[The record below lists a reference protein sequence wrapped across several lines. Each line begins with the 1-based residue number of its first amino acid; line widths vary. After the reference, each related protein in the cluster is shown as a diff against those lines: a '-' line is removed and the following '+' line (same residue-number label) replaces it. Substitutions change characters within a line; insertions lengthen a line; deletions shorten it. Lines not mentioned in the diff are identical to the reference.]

1 LSLKDRLTLV
11 MNRYKEL
18 MAFPQ
23 VIRLGISAFPARL
36 AYGMIGLGIF
46 FKAEQ
51 ETGSVAIAGFAIG
64 LNSLAGSLTAGLRG
78 SVMDRFGQK
87 WPIRILV
94 PLYSCLILLLNTM
107 ETRTSILVTAFIL
120 GITAPPIN
128 LSVRPLWKDIVP
140 DTYLRTAYAFDSSM
154 MSSTSVIG
162 PVIITA
168 LSLSSRPSLGLGMTA
183 ALMFIGGIALSL
195 TPASRDWIPEKK
207 QKGQQRLWRDRAIR
221 LLMFEG
227 CFIGFG
233 WGVFDVAVPAFA
245 TQEGVQ
251 HRVAW
256 IFAAFGAAT
265 VVGGLLGGLVSKKL
279 APLSALRRAYFLWV
293 IACIPIA
300 FTYPDWSM
308 ALFGACIGFVGGAVQ
323 VFYFEVLE
331 AVRPKGSQ
339 TASLGWIWSVEGS
352 FMAVGAAVGGVVSE
366 TFSPRIGLAML
377 PIMISIGLIVL
388 SIGRGRLSNANDIPT
403 DEEDLQAM
411 KDISNEVK

>member
-1 LSLKDRLTLV
+1 MKYLMK
-11 MNRYKEL
+11 RYREL
-18 MAFPQ
+18 LAFPQ
-23 VIRLGISAFPARL
+23 VIRLGLSAFPARL
-36 AYGMIGLGIF
+36 AYSMIGLGIF

-64 LNSLAGSLTAGLRG
+64 LNSLAGSLTAGIRG

-94 PLYSCLILLLNTM
+94 PLYAGLIFLLNTM
-107 ETRTSILVTAFIL
+107 ETRQSILITAFVL

-140 DTYLRTAYAFDSSM
+140 DSYLRTAYAFDSSM
-154 MSSTSVIG
+154 MSTTSVIG
-162 PVIITA
+162 PVVITA
-168 LSLSSRPSLGLGMTA
+168 LMLSNRPGFGLGTIA
-183 ALMFIGGIALSL
+183 TLMLIGGIALSL
-195 TPASRDWIPEKK
+195 TPASHDWIPEKK
-207 QKGQQRLWRDRAIR
+207 QKGQQRLWRDRAIQ

-265 VVGGLLGGLVSKKL
+265 VIGGLLGGLVSKKL
-279 APLSALRRAYFLWV
+279 APLSALRRAYLLWL
-293 IACIPIA
+293 IACVPVA

-308 ALFGACIGFVGGAVQ
+308 ALIGACIGFLGGAVQ

-352 FMAVGAAVGGVVSE
+352 FMALGAAVGGVVSE
-366 TFSPRIGLAML
+366 SFSPRIGLAML
-377 PIMISIGLIVL
+377 PIMIFIGLIIL
-388 SIGRGRLSNANDIPT
+388 SIGRARLSAANDVPT
-403 DEEDLQAM
+403 EEEDLQAM
-411 KDISNEVK
+411 KDISNESK

>member
-1 LSLKDRLTLV
+1 MK
-11 MNRYKEL
+11 RYREL

-64 LNSLAGSLTAGLRG
+64 LNSLAGSLTAGIRG

-94 PLYSCLILLLNTM
+94 PMYSGLILLLNTM
-107 ETRTSILVTAFIL
+107 ETRQSILVTAFIL

-140 DTYLRTAYAFDSSM
+140 DSYLRTAYAFDSSM
-154 MSSTSVIG
+154 MSTTSVIG
-162 PVIITA
+162 PVVITA
-168 LSLSSRPSLGLGMTA
+168 LSLSSRPGFGLGTIA
-183 ALMFIGGIALSL
+183 ALMFIGGVALSL

-207 QKGQQRLWRDRAIR
+207 QKGQQRLWKDRAIQ

-279 APLSALRRAYFLWV
+279 APLSALRRAYLLWL
-293 IACIPIA
+293 IACVPVA

-308 ALFGACIGFVGGAVQ
+308 ALIGACIGFLGGAVQ

-377 PIMISIGLIVL
+377 PIMIFIGLIILTV
-388 SIGRGRLSNANDIPT
+388 GNARLSAANDAPT

-411 KDISNEVK
+411 KDISDQSK

>member
-1 LSLKDRLTLV
+1 
-11 MNRYKEL
+11 

-195 TPASRDWIPEKK
+195 TPASSDWIPEKK

-388 SIGRGRLSNANDIPT
+388 SVGRGRLSAANDIPT

>member
-1 LSLKDRLTLV
+1 

-23 VIRLGISAFPARL
+23 VIRLAISAFPARL

-51 ETGSVAIAGFAIG
+51 ETGSVAAAGFAIG
-64 LNSLAGSLTAGLRG
+64 LNSLAGAATAGLRG

-94 PLYSCLILLLNTM
+94 PMYSGLILLLNTM
-107 ETRTSILVTAFIL
+107 ETRQSILITAFVL

-154 MSSTSVIG
+154 MSTTSVIG
-162 PVIITA
+162 PVVITA
-168 LSLSSRPSLGLGMTA
+168 LSLSSNPGFGLGTTA
-183 ALMFIGGIALSL
+183 ALMFTGGIALSL

-207 QKGQQRLWRDRAIR
+207 SKGQQKLWRDRAIQ

-279 APLSALRRAYFLWV
+279 APLSALRRAYFLWL
-293 IACIPIA
+293 ITCIPIA

-308 ALFGACIGFVGGAVQ
+308 ALFGAGIGFLGGAVQ

-352 FMAVGAAVGGVVSE
+352 FMALGAAVGGVVSE
-366 TFSPRIGLAML
+366 TFSPRVGLAML
-377 PIMISIGLIVL
+377 PIMIGIGLIIL
-388 SIGRGRLSNANDIPT
+388 SIGRGRLSAANDIPT

-411 KDISNEVK
+411 KDLSNEVK

>member
-1 LSLKDRLTLV
+1 
-11 MNRYKEL
+11 

-51 ETGSVAIAGFAIG
+51 ETGSIAVAGFAIG

-78 SVMDRFGQK
+78 SVMDKFGQK

-94 PLYSCLILLLNTM
+94 PLYASLILLLNTM
-107 ETRTSILVTAFIL
+107 ETRESILVTAFIL

-140 DTYLRTAYAFDSSM
+140 DSYLRTAYAFDSSM

-162 PVIITA
+162 PVVITA
-168 LSLSSRPSLGLGMTA
+168 LSLSSRPELGLGTTA

-195 TPASRDWIPEKK
+195 TPVSRDWIPEKK
-207 QKGQQRLWRDRAIR
+207 QKDQQKLWRDRAIQ
-221 LLMFEG
+221 LLMLEG

-233 WGVFDVAVPAFA
+233 SGVFSVAIPAFA
-245 TQEGVQ
+245 TQENVQ
-251 HRVAW
+251 YRVAW
-256 IFAAFGAAT
+256 ILATYGAAT
-265 VVGGLLGGLVSKKL
+265 VVGGLLGGLVSRKL
-279 APLSALRRAYFLWV
+279 APLSAFRTVYLFWF
-293 IACIPIA
+293 IACIPMA

-308 ALFGACIGFVGGAVQ
+308 ALVGACIGLLGGAQ
-323 VFYFEVLE
+323 KVFYFEILE

-339 TASLGWIWSVEGS
+339 TSSLGWIWTVEGS
-352 FMAVGAAVGGVVSE
+352 FMAIGAAVGGVVSE
-366 TFSPRIGLAML
+366 TYSPRLGLAIL
-377 PIMISIGLIVL
+377 PIMIFIGLIIL
-388 SIGRGRLSNANDIPT
+388 SIGRERLSAANEVPT
-403 DEEDLQAM
+403 EQEDLQAM
-411 KDISNEVK
+411 RDISNLDK

>member
-1 LSLKDRLTLV
+1 

-18 MAFPQ
+18 FGFPQ
-23 VIRLGISAFPARL
+23 VIRLGLSAFPARL
-36 AYGMIGLGIF
+36 AYSMIGLGIF

-51 ETGSVAIAGFAIG
+51 ETGSIAIAGFAIG
-64 LNSLAGSLTAGLRG
+64 LNSLAGSLTAGIRG

-94 PLYSCLILLLNTM
+94 PMYAALIILLNTM
-107 ETRTSILVTAFIL
+107 ESRQSILISAFIL

-140 DTYLRTAYAFDSSM
+140 DSYLRTAYAFDSSM

-168 LSLSSRPSLGLGMTA
+168 LSLSSHPGYGLGTVA
-183 ALMFIGGIALSL
+183 ALMLIGGFALSL
-195 TPASRDWIPEKK
+195 TPASRDWIPEEKK
-207 QKGQQRLWRDRAIR
+207 KNQQKLWRDRAIQ

-279 APLSALRRAYFLWV
+279 APLSALRRAYFFWL

-308 ALFGACIGFVGGAVQ
+308 ALLGACIGLLGGAVQ

-366 TFSPRIGLAML
+366 TLSPRIGLAML
-377 PIMISIGLIVL
+377 PIMIGIGLIIL
-388 SIGRGRLSNANDIPT
+388 SIGRGRLSAANDIPT

>member
-1 LSLKDRLTLV
+1 
-11 MNRYKEL
+11 

-36 AYGMIGLGIF
+36 AYGMIRLGIF

-64 LNSLAGSLTAGLRG
+64 LNSLAGAATAGLRG

-94 PLYSCLILLLNTM
+94 PMYSGLILLLNTM
-107 ETRTSILVTAFIL
+107 ETRQSILITAFVL

-140 DTYLRTAYAFDSSM
+140 ESYLRTAYAFDSSM

-162 PVIITA
+162 PVVITA
-168 LSLSSRPSLGLGMTA
+168 LSLSSRPGLGLGTTA
-183 ALMFIGGIALSL
+183 TLMLIGGIALSL

-207 QKGQQRLWRDRAIR
+207 SKGQQRLWRDRAIQ

-256 IFAAFGAAT
+256 IFASFGAAT
-265 VVGGLLGGLVSKKL
+265 VVGGLLGGLVSKKF
-279 APLSALRRAYFLWV
+279 APLSALRLAYLFWL
-293 IACIPIA
+293 IACLPIA
-300 FTYPDWSM
+300 FTYPDWTM
-308 ALFGACIGFVGGAVQ
+308 ALVGACIGFLGGAVQ

-331 AVRPKGSQ
+331 AVRPKGSR

-366 TFSPRIGLAML
+366 MFSPRVGLAML
-377 PIMISIGLIVL
+377 PIMIGIGLIIL
-388 SIGRGRLSNANDIPT
+388 SIGRGRLSAANDIPT

-411 KDISNEVK
+411 KDISNESK

>member
-1 LSLKDRLTLV
+1 

-18 MAFPQ
+18 FSFPQ
-23 VIRLGISAFPARL
+23 VIRLGLSAFPARL
-36 AYGMIGLGIF
+36 AYSMIGLGIF

-51 ETGSVAIAGFAIG
+51 ETGSIAIAGFAIG
-64 LNSLAGSLTAGLRG
+64 LNSLAGSLTAGIRG

-94 PLYSCLILLLNTM
+94 PMYAALILLLNTM
-107 ETRTSILVTAFIL
+107 ETRQSILITAFIL

-140 DTYLRTAYAFDSSM
+140 DSYLRTAYAFDSSM

-162 PVIITA
+162 PVVITA
-168 LSLSSRPSLGLGMTA
+168 LSLSSRSEFGLGTVA
-183 ALMFIGGIALSL
+183 ALMFIGGVALSL
-195 TPASRDWIPEKK
+195 TPASRDWVPEKK
-207 QKGQQRLWRDRAIR
+207 KKNQQKLWRDRAIQ

-251 HRVAW
+251 NRVAW
-256 IFAAFGAAT
+256 IFASFGAAT
-265 VVGGLLGGLVSKKL
+265 VIGGLLGGLVSKKL
-279 APLSALRRAYFLWV
+279 APLSALRRAYLFWL
-293 IACIPIA
+293 IACIPVA
-300 FTYPDWSM
+300 FTYPDWTM
-308 ALFGACIGFVGGAVQ
+308 ALMGACIGFLGGAVQ
-323 VFYFEVLE
+323 VFYFEVME
-331 AVRPKGSQ
+331 AVRPQGSQ

-352 FMAVGAAVGGVVSE
+352 FMALGAAVGGVVSE
-366 TFSPRIGLAML
+366 TFSPRIGLGML
-377 PIMISIGLIVL
+377 PIMIFIGLLIL
-388 SIGRGRLSNANDIPT
+388 TIGRGRLSAANDIPT

-411 KDISNEVK
+411 KNISNEVR

>member
-1 LSLKDRLTLV
+1 

-18 MAFPQ
+18 FAFPQ
-23 VIRLGISAFPARL
+23 VIRLGVSAFPARL

-64 LNSLAGSLTAGLRG
+64 LNSLAGSMTAGLRG
-78 SVMDRFGQK
+78 SVMDKFGQK

-94 PLYSCLILLLNTM
+94 PMYAALMLFLNTM
-107 ETRTSILVTAFIL
+107 ETRQSILITAFVL

-128 LSVRPLWKDIVP
+128 LSVRPLWKDIIP
-140 DTYLRTAYAFDSSM
+140 DSYLRTAYAFDSSM
-154 MSSTSVIG
+154 MSTTSVIG
-162 PVIITA
+162 PVVITA
-168 LSLSSRPSLGLGMTA
+168 LSLSSRPELGLGTIA
-183 ALMFIGGIALSL
+183 ALMFIGGVALSL
-195 TPASRDWIPEKK
+195 TPASRDWVPEKK
-207 QKGQQRLWRDRAIR
+207 KKNQQKLWRDRAIQ

-279 APLSALRRAYFLWV
+279 APLSALRNTYLVWF
-293 IACIPIA
+293 ITCIPIA
-300 FTYPDWSM
+300 FTYPDWTM
-308 ALFGACIGFVGGAVQ
+308 ALFGTFIGLIGGAVQ

-331 AVRPKGSQ
+331 AVRPQGSQ

-366 TFSPRIGLAML
+366 AFSPRIGLAML
-377 PIMISIGLIVL
+377 PIMILSGLIILTV
-388 SIGRGRLSNANDIPT
+388 GRGRLSAANDIPT

-411 KDISNEVK
+411 KDISNQVK

>member
-1 LSLKDRLTLV
+1 

-18 MAFPQ
+18 FAFPQ
-23 VIRLGISAFPARL
+23 VIRLGVSAFPARL

-64 LNSLAGSLTAGLRG
+64 LNSLAGSMTAGLRG
-78 SVMDRFGQK
+78 SVMDKFGQK

-94 PLYSCLILLLNTM
+94 PMYAALILLLNTM
-107 ETRTSILVTAFIL
+107 ETRQLILITAFVL

-140 DTYLRTAYAFDSSM
+140 DSYLRTAYAFDSSM
-154 MSSTSVIG
+154 MSTTSVIG
-162 PVIITA
+162 PVVITA
-168 LSLSSRPSLGLGMTA
+168 LALSSRPGLGLGTIA
-183 ALMFIGGIALSL
+183 TLMLIGGIALSL
-195 TPASRDWIPEKK
+195 TPASRDWIPERKK
-207 QKGQQRLWRDRAIR
+207 KNQQKLWRDRAIQ

-279 APLSALRRAYFLWV
+279 APLSALRNTYLVWF
-293 IACIPIA
+293 ITCIPIA
-300 FTYPDWSM
+300 FTYPDWTM
-308 ALFGACIGFVGGAVQ
+308 ALFGTFIGLIGGAVQ

-331 AVRPKGSQ
+331 AVRPQGSQ

-366 TFSPRIGLAML
+366 AFSPRIGLAML
-377 PIMISIGLIVL
+377 PIMILSGLIILTV
-388 SIGRGRLSNANDIPT
+388 GRGRLSAANDIPT

-411 KDISNEVK
+411 KDISNQVK

>member
-1 LSLKDRLTLV
+1 
-11 MNRYKEL
+11 

-23 VIRLGISAFPARL
+23 VIRLVISAFPARL

-46 FKAEQ
+46 FKTEQ
-51 ETGSVAIAGFAIG
+51 ETGSVAAAGFAIG
-64 LNSLAGSLTAGLRG
+64 LNSLAGAATAGLRG

-94 PLYSCLILLLNTM
+94 PLYAALILLLNTM
-107 ETRTSILVTAFIL
+107 ETRQSILVTAFIL

-140 DTYLRTAYAFDSSM
+140 DSYLRTAYAFDSSM
-154 MSSTSVIG
+154 MSSTTVLG
-162 PVIITA
+162 PVVITA
-168 LSLSSRPSLGLGMTA
+168 LSLSSRPGLGLGTTA
-183 ALMFIGGIALSL
+183 ALMFTGGIALSL

-207 QKGQQRLWRDRAIR
+207 NKGQQRLWRDRAIQ

-256 IFAAFGAAT
+256 IFAAFGIAN

-279 APLSALRRAYFLWV
+279 APLLALRRAYLMWL
-293 IACIPIA
+293 IACLPIA
-300 FTYPDWSM
+300 FTYPDWTM
-308 ALFGACIGFVGGAVQ
+308 ALVGASIGFLGGAVQ

-352 FMAVGAAVGGVVSE
+352 FMAVGAAVGGVISE
-366 TFSPRIGLAML
+366 VLSPRIGLAML
-377 PIMISIGLIVL
+377 PIMICIGLIIL
-388 SIGRGRLSNANDIPT
+388 SIGRGRLSAANDIPT

-411 KDISNEVK
+411 KDISNVVK

>member
-1 LSLKDRLTLV
+1 

-18 MAFPQ
+18 FGFPQ
-23 VIRLGISAFPARL
+23 VIRLGLSAFPARL
-36 AYGMIGLGIF
+36 AYSMIGLGIF

-51 ETGSVAIAGFAIG
+51 ETGSIAVAGFAIG
-64 LNSLAGSLTAGLRG
+64 LNSLAGSLTAGIRG

-94 PLYSCLILLLNTM
+94 PMYAALILLLNTM
-107 ETRTSILVTAFIL
+107 ETRQSILITAFVL

-140 DTYLRTAYAFDSSM
+140 DSYLRTAYAFDSSM
-154 MSSTSVIG
+154 MSATSVIG
-162 PVIITA
+162 PVVITA
-168 LSLSSRPSLGLGMTA
+168 LSLSSRPELGLETTA
-183 ALMFIGGIALSL
+183 ALMFLGGLALSL

-207 QKGQQRLWRDRAIR
+207 EKGQQKLWRDRAIQ

-279 APLSALRRAYFLWV
+279 APLLALRRAYVLWL
-293 IACIPIA
+293 IACVPVA
-300 FTYPDWSM
+300 FTYPDWTM
-308 ALFGACIGFVGGAVQ
+308 ALMGACIGFLGGAVQ

-331 AVRPKGSQ
+331 AVRPQGSQ
-339 TASLGWIWSVEGS
+339 TASLGWIWSVEGT
-352 FMAVGAAVGGVVSE
+352 FMAIGAAVGGVVSE
-366 TFSPRIGLAML
+366 TLSPRIGLGML
-377 PIMISIGLIVL
+377 PLMIFIGLIIL
-388 SIGRGRLSNANDIPT
+388 TIGRGRLSAANDVPT
-403 DEEDLQAM
+403 EAEDLAAI

>member
-1 LSLKDRLTLV
+1 

-18 MAFPQ
+18 FGFPQ
-23 VIRLGISAFPARL
+23 VIRLGLSAFPARL
-36 AYGMIGLGIF
+36 AYSMIGLGIF

-51 ETGSVAIAGFAIG
+51 ETGSIAIAGFAIG
-64 LNSLAGSLTAGLRG
+64 LNSLAGSLTAGIRG

-94 PLYSCLILLLNTM
+94 PLYAALIILLNTM
-107 ETRTSILVTAFIL
+107 ESRQSILISAFIL

-140 DTYLRTAYAFDSSM
+140 DSYLRTAYAFDSSM

-162 PVIITA
+162 PVVITA
-168 LSLSSRPSLGLGMTA
+168 LSLSSHPGYGLGTVA
-183 ALMFIGGIALSL
+183 ALMLIGGVALSL

-207 QKGQQRLWRDRAIR
+207 KKNQQKLWQDRAIQ

-279 APLSALRRAYFLWV
+279 APLSALRRAYFFWL

-308 ALFGACIGFVGGAVQ
+308 ALLGACIGLLGGAVQ

-366 TFSPRIGLAML
+366 TLSPRIGLAML
-377 PIMISIGLIVL
+377 PIMIGMGLIIL
-388 SIGRGRLSNANDIPT
+388 SIGRGRLSAANDIPT
-403 DEEDLQAM
+403 DQEDLQAM

>member
-1 LSLKDRLTLV
+1 MKDRLTLV

-18 MAFPQ
+18 MAVPQ

-94 PLYSCLILLLNTM
+94 PSYSCLILLLNTM

-388 SIGRGRLSNANDIPT
+388 SIGRGRLSAANDIPT

>member
-1 LSLKDRLTLV
+1 
-11 MNRYKEL
+11 

-64 LNSLAGSLTAGLRG
+64 LNSLAGAATAGLRG

-94 PLYSCLILLLNTM
+94 PMYSGLILLLNTM
-107 ETRTSILVTAFIL
+107 ETRQSILITAFVL

-140 DTYLRTAYAFDSSM
+140 ESYLRTAYAFDSSM

-162 PVIITA
+162 PVVITA
-168 LSLSSRPSLGLGMTA
+168 LSLSSRPGLGLGTTA
-183 ALMFIGGIALSL
+183 TLMLIGGIALSL

-207 QKGQQRLWRDRAIR
+207 SKGQQRLWRDRAIQ

-256 IFAAFGAAT
+256 IFASFGAAT
-265 VVGGLLGGLVSKKL
+265 VVGGLLGGLVSKKF
-279 APLSALRRAYFLWV
+279 APLSALRLAYLFWL
-293 IACIPIA
+293 IACLPVA
-300 FTYPDWSM
+300 FTYPDWTM
-308 ALFGACIGFVGGAVQ
+308 ALVGACMGFLGGAVQ

-366 TFSPRIGLAML
+366 VFSPRVGLAML
-377 PIMISIGLIVL
+377 PIMIGIGLIIL
-388 SIGRGRLSNANDIPT
+388 SIGRGRLSAANDIPT

-411 KDISNEVK
+411 KDISNESK